1 MLTIRDIVI
10 DDYSIDNILDVL
22 FKNAHKKKQADVVE
36 HIYRSHHKQKFKK
49 LKLTNLLKT
58 ENISQED
65 LKEIKRL
72 SDLTCSTLKK
82 LAQLRNIKTTGLTKS
97 DLICILLRSQKHHD
111 EKKDLEYL
119 QSDPVNEI
127 KSEINGIRKY
137 IIELG
142 MMIDK
147 SDKDKIRKRLDE
159 IDKKTRINRTEKKI
173 LLEELSKI
181 SIDLQYKR
189 KRIGSAYDSDDYYGL
204 RDLEYTFGD
213 LDDHCKLIL
222 AKENFNGNYQMYTCR
237 EDKNGDM
244 DIDMYPDKVRP
255 YLITLIDEKKLS
267 EQKIKLDIAINLR
280 HITKNNRITFYVKSK
295 NITCLLSDNSEDIL
309 EQLINS
315 LRNYYEDKLL
325 LCRTDSS
332 YVYESVEGLS
342 IHFHKIDLNRG
353 SSYIPPPD
361 WLKNKGAT
369 INPQNTKDSNCFMY
383 ALTISLNHEK
393 IGKTQAA
400 YQGGSMN
407 AFLSTI
413 GTI

>member
-1 MLTIRDIVI
+1 
-10 DDYSIDNILDVL
+10 
-22 FKNAHKKKQADVVE
+22 
-36 HIYRSHHKQKFKK
+36 
-49 LKLTNLLKT
+49 
-58 ENISQED
+58 
-65 LKEIKRL
+65 
-72 SDLTCSTLKK
+72 
-82 LAQLRNIKTTGLTKS
+82 
-97 DLICILLRSQKHHD
+97 
-111 EKKDLEYL
+111 
-119 QSDPVNEI
+119 
-127 KSEINGIRKY
+127 
-137 IIELG
+137 

-189 KRIGSAYDSDDYYGL
+189 KRIGSADDSDDYYGL

-213 LDDHCKLIL
+213 LDDYYKPIL

-280 HITKNNRITFYVKSK
+280 HITKNDRNTFYVKSK

-309 EQLINS
+309 EQLINL

-325 LCRTDSS
+325 LCRIDSS
-332 YVYESVEGLS
+332 YVYESVEGIS

-353 SSYIPPPD
+353 TSYIPLPD

-383 ALTISLNHEK
+383 ALTIYLNHEK
-393 IGKTQAA
+393 IGQTQAA
-400 YQGGSMN
+400 YQAGSMN
-407 AFLSTI
+407 EFLSTI